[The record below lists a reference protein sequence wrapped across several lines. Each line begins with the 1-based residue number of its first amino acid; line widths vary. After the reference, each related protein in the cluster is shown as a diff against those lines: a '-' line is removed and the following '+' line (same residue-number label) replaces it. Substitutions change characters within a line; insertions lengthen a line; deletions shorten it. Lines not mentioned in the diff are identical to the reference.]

1 MVQYRYHV
9 VIKELRRSSWVVR
22 ILKWSLKWSVEWK
35 WSDCQLKLIWVKLNE
50 NITECNVTK
59 QRVSQLELLI
69 GPCGPSNR
77 TFLKESND
85 LFYRFYTPC
94 KLKRFVWDN
103 VPRRLWVMEGFWIHN
118 SRISLR
124 FRAYEELLFSIRT

>member
-9 VIKELRRSSWVVR
+9 VIKELRRSSWVIR

-35 WSDCQLKLIWVKLNE
+35 WSVCQLKLIWVKLNE
-50 NITECNVTK
+50 NMTEYYVTK
-59 QRVSQLELLI
+59 QQVCQLELLI
-69 GPCGPSNR
+69 GPWGPSNR

-94 KLKRFVWDN
+94 KLKRFVWDS
-103 VPRRLWVMEGFWIHN
+103 VPRRLWIMEIFWIFN
-118 SRISLR
+118 SRISWR
-124 FRAYEELLFSIRT
+124 FKAYEELLFSIRT